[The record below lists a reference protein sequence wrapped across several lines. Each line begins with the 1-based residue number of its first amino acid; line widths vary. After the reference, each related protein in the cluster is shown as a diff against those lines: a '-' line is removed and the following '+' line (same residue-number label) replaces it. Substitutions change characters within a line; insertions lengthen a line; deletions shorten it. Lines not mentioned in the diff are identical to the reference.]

1 MSMDVCLLHLV
12 YKVLKAFGDLR
23 ILSRIFL
30 SNTTHLIVLLCIC
43 FRTNNFVLMCLYNVL
58 HMYLIKL
65 IFPDLYIGTKIKRSQ
80 LNLNMWYFFVSM
92 LFYIFQHG
100 LIPVSIFVLH
110 LYFLLFRVLKC
121 LQIFAIYKRWN
132 FFLIVS
138 IKQVKGC
145 LSSHIHLGGSPP

>member
-1 MSMDVCLLHLV
+1 MDVCLLRLV

-23 ILSRIFL
+23 IWSRIFL

-110 LYFLLFRVLKC
+110 LYFLLLRVLKC
-121 LQIFAIYKRWN
+121 LQIFAIYNRWN

>member
-1 MSMDVCLLHLV
+1 MDVCLLHLV

-23 ILSRIFL
+23 IWSRIFL
-30 SNTTHLIVLLCIC
+30 SNTTHQIVLLCIC

-110 LYFLLFRVLKC
+110 LYFFLFRVLKC
-121 LQIFAIYKRWN
+121 HRWK

>member
-1 MSMDVCLLHLV
+1 MKHD
-12 YKVLKAFGDLR
+12 VLKTG
-23 ILSRIFL
+23 IVHVYGCLSSSPCVQGFKSIWWLENMIEDFL

-43 FRTNNFVLMCLYNVL
+43 FRTNNFVLMCLCNVL

-110 LYFLLFRVLKC
+110 LFFLLFRVLLKMSTDFC
-121 LQIFAIYKRWN
+121 
-132 FFLIVS
+132 
-138 IKQVKGC
+138 
-145 LSSHIHLGGSPP
+145 HL

>member
-1 MSMDVCLLHLV
+1 MSMDVYLLHLV

-23 ILSRIFL
+23 IWSRIFL
-30 SNTTHLIVLLCIC
+30 SNTTHQIVLLCIC

-110 LYFLLFRVLKC
+110 LYFLLFRVLLKMSTDFC
-121 LQIFAIYKRWN
+121 
-132 FFLIVS
+132 
-138 IKQVKGC
+138 
-145 LSSHIHLGGSPP
+145 HLL

>member
-1 MSMDVCLLHLV
+1 MTWEYDRGFFFLTLPTRLSCCVSVLEQTTLFWCVCIMYCTCHVFDQVNIPWSLHLNQDK
-12 YKVLKAFGDLR
+12 KVA
-23 ILSRIFL
+23 
-30 SNTTHLIVLLCIC
+30 
-43 FRTNNFVLMCLYNVL
+43 
-58 HMYLIKL
+58 
-65 IFPDLYIGTKIKRSQ
+65 TKSKYVI
-80 LNLNMWYFFVSM
+80 YFFVSM

-121 LQIFAIYKRWN
+121 LQIFAIYYRWDF

-145 LSSHIHLGGSPP
+145 LSSHIHVGGSPP

>member
-1 MSMDVCLLHLV
+1 MSMDVCLFHLV

-23 ILSRIFL
+23 IWSRIFL

-58 HMYLIKL
+58 HMYLIRSLHLNQDKKVT
-65 IFPDLYIGTKIKRSQ
+65 TKSKYVI
-80 LNLNMWYFFVSM
+80 YFFVSM

-121 LQIFAIYKRWN
+121 LQIFAIYNRWN

-145 LSSHIHLGGSPP
+145 LSSHIHVGGSPP

>member
-23 ILSRIFL
+23 IWSRIFL

-65 IFPDLYIGTKIKRSQ
+65 IFPDLYIWTKIKKVTTKSK
-80 LNLNMWYFFVSM
+80 YVIFFC
-92 LFYIFQHG
+92 FYVI
-100 LIPVSIFVLH
+100 LH
-110 LYFLLFRVLKC
+110 ISAWVNSCVNFCFTSLLPLVYSVIKNVYRFLPF
-121 LQIFAIYKRWN
+121 IIGGI
-132 FFLIVS
+132 FFL
-138 IKQVKGC
+138 
-145 LSSHIHLGGSPP
+145 SSV

>member
-1 MSMDVCLLHLV
+1 MDVCLLHLV

-23 ILSRIFL
+23 IWSRIFL

-65 IFPDLYIGTKIKRSQ
+65 IFPDLYIGTKIKKVTTKSKYVI
-80 LNLNMWYFFVSM
+80 YFFVSM

-121 LQIFAIYKRWN
+121 LQIFAIYYRWD